1 MSITLAAPLGIIT
14 GPIVARALGPAGRG
28 EVATATV
35 YGNLAWM
42 LLGLGLPWAAGQRA
56 ATDPRRTP
64 AILGTSVR
72 YSLAIAPIIT
82 VVAYVL
88 VTGPLD
94 HLSPAGQVGAFILM
108 VEAPLN
114 VFMNCQQAVLVGE
127 GALGAMANLRAAP
140 LLFSAVAVI
149 GLALIGELNIGTYL
163 AVTFAADLLTDAG
176 SWHYLR
182 IKPRGIEPFKPL
194 LSFGLRSS
202 VGQLAGYG
210 NRYVDQALLALVVST
225 RQLGAYAV
233 AATVSSLPVGF
244 GQAIAARSFSEV
256 AQTEGD
262 ERWANATRRVR
273 LALLVGIIASLFLLV
288 VGPLALPLLFGRAFT
303 PAVVPLVLLL
313 PGTATLSAGLTGL
326 RVLNAAGKPG
336 SATIAELAAF
346 GVTAVGL
353 AVAVPTLGI
362 RGAAVVSTLAY
373 WTRLTVMLRML
384 HREGMGSVRPRWSD
398 VNDLRRAVNRSVVRV
413 LPPRFRRLL
422 R

>member
-1 MSITLAAPLGIIT
+1 VSITLAAPLGIIT

-42 LLGLGLPWAAGQRA
+42 LFGLGLPWAVGQRA
-56 ATDPRRTP
+56 ATDPRRIP
-64 AILGTSVR
+64 AVLGTSVR
-72 YSLAIAPIIT
+72 YSLAIAPLIT
-82 VVAYVL
+82 VVAYLL

-114 VFMNCQQAVLVGE
+114 VFMNCQQAILVGE
-127 GALGAMANLRAAP
+127 GALGPMANLRAAP

-149 GLALIGELNIGTYL
+149 GLAIIGELNIGTYL

-176 SWHYLR
+176 TWHYLR
-182 IKPRGIEPFKPL
+182 IRPRGTDPFKPL
-194 LSFGLRSS
+194 ISFGLRSS
-202 VGQLAGYG
+202 IGQLAGYG
-210 NRYVDQALLALVVST
+210 NRFIDQAILALVVPT

-233 AATVSSLPVGF
+233 AATVSALPVGF

-256 AQTEGD
+256 AQTEGA

-273 LALLVGIIASLFLLV
+273 MALLVGILASLFLLV
-288 VGPLALPLLFGRAFT
+288 VGPIAVPLLFGRAFQ
-303 PAVVPLVLLL
+303 PAVVPLLLLL
-313 PGTATLSAGLTGL
+313 PGTATLSAGLTGV

-336 SATIAELAAF
+336 SATIAELAAL

-353 AVAVPTLGI
+353 AVAVPTWGI

-373 WTRLTVMLRML
+373 WTRLGVMLRML
-384 HREGMGSVRPRWSD
+384 HREGMGSVRPSLSD
-398 VNDLRRAVNRSVVRV
+398 VGDLFRLAKASIARI
-413 LPPRFRRLL
+413 LPPRMRRLL